1 MGRKKKINSKVLAGG
16 FIAFIMI
23 FSIFG
28 VLFYGFRAPA
38 DERTNEYKGRIFKFR
53 NNGFLTEING
63 EEVFFPIFPKELE
76 DINIDDKTRQL
87 LKQDY
92 FVVTYDPESNLSAEM
107 AIVQFKL
114 FEERLKPIKK
124 YAIRALTESSETIL
138 PQKTCADAT
147 EKNPVILLEYGNE
160 TGIYSEGNCIIAKGN
175 SATGL
180 YRVADRIV
188 YTMTGVME

>member
-1 MGRKKKINSKVLAGG
+1 MRRKKRINSKVIAGG

-38 DERTNEYKGRIFKFR
+38 DERTNEYKGRVFKYR
-53 NNGFLTEING
+53 NNGFVTEIN
-63 EEVFFPIFPKELE
+63 EKEIFFTRFPSELE
-76 DINIDDKTRQL
+76 QIKLNDKTKRL

-92 FVVTYDPESNLSAEM
+92 FVVTYDPESNLAAEM
-107 AIVQFKL
+107 ATAQFQL

-124 YAIRALTESSETIL
+124 HAVRALTNSFATVL

-147 EKNPVILLEYGNE
+147 EKNPVILLQYGNE
-160 TGIYSEGNCIIAKGN
+160 TSITSKENCIIAKGN
-175 SATGL
+175 SATSI
-180 YRVADRIV
+180 YEVSDRIV
-188 YTMTGVME
+188 YTMAGVME